1 MRFRNREDAARQLV
15 APLRDLGGRPPVI
28 AALARG
34 GVVLGAVL
42 AKSLNTELT
51 VLLVRKIGAPG
62 NPELAVGAVCDGAH
76 PQQFVNRNLADA
88 LGVNEAWLQRA
99 ARQQFDEIERRKRA
113 YHGRMPEPE
122 IKGRTV
128 VITDDGIATGAT
140 MTVAIEAVRA
150 RGAKR
155 VVLAVPVAST
165 DALETLTPLVDE
177 VICLSRPVYFHAVG
191 AHYDDFDQVSD
202 EEVIKLMKPFQPKD
216 TTTPGGAK
224 GAEGDES

>member
-1 MRFRNREDAARQLV
+1 MRFRNREDAARKLV
-15 APLRDLGGRPPVI
+15 EPLRELGRPPPVI

-42 AKSLNTELT
+42 AKTLGAELT
-51 VLLVRKIGAPG
+51 VLVVRKIGAPG

-76 PQQFVNRNLADA
+76 PQQFINRYLADA
-88 LGVNEAWLQRA
+88 LGVDEAWLERA
-99 ARQQFDEIERRKRA
+99 ARQQLAEIERRKRA
-113 YHGRMPEPE
+113 WHGRMPEPE
-122 IKGRTV
+122 LKGRTV

-140 MTVAIEAVRA
+140 MMVAIEAVRA
-150 RGAKR
+150 RGAAR

-165 DALETLTPLVDE
+165 EALETLTPLVDE

-202 EEVIKLMKPFQPKD
+202 DEVIELLRPFQP
-216 TTTPGGAK
+216 A
-224 GAEGDES
+224 AE